1 MQNTKYKILHT
12 KYPYSILIAVIVVLL
27 VLVSNPFKSWVS
39 AQLAGQ
45 SLEVSPPS
53 QEITGDPGSTIH
65 VTSKVRNGSNST
77 LPVSVSINDF
87 TASGDQG
94 QVALTTGGP
103 WSVVSWTTVSPQ
115 TFSLAPG
122 EEQSVTATI
131 KIPKNAAG
139 GHYGSFVFAVKPA
152 NQSNGASVG
161 QQIASLFL
169 LKVSGPV
176 TESLALTNISA
187 PAFSESGPIPFSM
200 NFTNN
205 GNVYVKTYGL
215 INVTDMFGNKVADI
229 IIPGTNVFPQANR
242 MIQASLDKHFL
253 IGRYTATAIMDYGT
267 IKNQSNYATTTFIV
281 FPIRIAGGVI
291 LLLIILFLL
300 RKRLGKALKALGGK

>member
-1 MQNTKYKILHT
+1 
-12 KYPYSILIAVIVVLL
+12 
-27 VLVSNPFKSWVS
+27 
-39 AQLAGQ
+39 
-45 SLEVSPPS
+45 
-53 QEITGDPGSTIH
+53 
-65 VTSKVRNGSNST
+65 
-77 LPVSVSINDF
+77 
-87 TASGDQG
+87 
-94 QVALTTGGP
+94 
-103 WSVVSWTTVSPQ
+103 
-115 TFSLAPG
+115 
-122 EEQSVTATI
+122 
-131 KIPKNAAG
+131 
-139 GHYGSFVFAVKPA
+139 
-152 NQSNGASVG
+152 
-161 QQIASLFL
+161 
-169 LKVSGPV
+169 
-176 TESLALTNISA
+176 
-187 PAFSESGPIPFSM
+187 M